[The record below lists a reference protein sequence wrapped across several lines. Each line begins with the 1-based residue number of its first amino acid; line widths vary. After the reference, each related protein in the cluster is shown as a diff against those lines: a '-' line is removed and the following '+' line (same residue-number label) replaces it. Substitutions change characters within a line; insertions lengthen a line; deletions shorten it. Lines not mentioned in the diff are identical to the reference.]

1 MSTPGRAPGRVARV
15 LGAYARGL
23 MAAGAVVALVA
34 AGFVVGRPSG
44 WTLWAVL
51 AGIAAVAALRQGAV
65 PLSKFAYVTM
75 TVVPVGALTLLGQP
89 AAAVVAAWAGT
100 AAGDLA
106 RRKSWFPAGVNAGR
120 EALAAAAGAGVYAL
134 ASSAAALPAPEP
146 GDGLVPALSIEGLP
160 ALLAYFLA
168 YFAASRGLFY
178 FSLLFR
184 GKLTTSERNVLLR
197 YEIVSAVLAVIG
209 TLGVA
214 GAFAVSRSWGTFAM
228 IVFVA
233 FAGLLARM
241 LVAEAISSEE
251 LRKVAAMEAVI
262 TAGMPLT
269 ESMAR
274 IEEMAGRL
282 IEWTWLHVYS
292 VRGGDLVLVHPLATD
307 PEGLDEL
314 HPVRLQVFA
323 SGEPFIS
330 ADTSREGRVPGSVP
344 VRSVV
349 MHPLSYGRNAL
360 GLLEVGHHRPDVYG
374 VPELR
379 LIERFARQLALALQ
393 LDGLVRPMTESAR
406 EMDGALRTLGGRLS
420 SLRESGQAVAA
431 TAADIR
437 QRIADQGR
445 RTAYGLGLT
454 EELARS
460 ADAMAGDAGET
471 AGASRDTRRLASEN
485 RGAIVEAIGRL
496 VTLRDFV
503 DEEGRELAALAGT
516 SAQIATIVETIRAIA
531 EQTNLLALNAAIEAA
546 RAGEHGRGFA
556 VVADEV
562 RKLADDT
569 ERAAVQARDMVD
581 GVRGQ
586 MGSALER
593 MQQGSARLAG
603 VGDLSRAALESV
615 DRIVAAAE
623 AAEGLTTRMAGRADE
638 QRQRVAGLRDEFAA
652 VASIADANGEG
663 ATVVAE
669 AAGVQAQTLQE
680 IERAT
685 RSLGEVSERL
695 TGYIAR
701 LQEVT

>member
-1 MSTPGRAPGRVARV
+1 VNAPAQGASRAGRVLATYARV
-15 LGAYARGL
+15 LLWLGA
-23 MAAGAVVALVA
+23 AAGLVA
-34 AGFVVGRPSG
+34 AVFVAGGPGS
-44 WTLWAVL
+44 TPLWAAL
-51 AGIAAVAALRQGAV
+51 AGVGAVAALRQGAV

-106 RRKSWFPAGVNAGR
+106 RRKMWFPAGVNAGR

-134 ASSAAALPAPEP
+134 ASRAAGLPAPAP
-146 GDGLVPALSIEGLP
+146 GEGLVPALSIDGLP
-160 ALLAYFLA
+160 ALLAYFLG
-168 YFAASRGLFY
+168 YFFASRGLFY

-197 YEIVSAVLAVIG
+197 YEIVSAVLGVIG

-214 GAFAVSRSWGTFAM
+214 AAFAVSRSWGTFAM

-282 IEWTWLHVYS
+282 IEWSWLHVYS
-292 VRGGDLVLVHPLATD
+292 LRGGDLVLVHPLATD

-314 HPVRLQVFA
+314 HPVRLQVFR

-330 ADTSREGRVPGSVP
+330 ADTAREGRVPASVP

-349 MHPLSYGRNAL
+349 MHPLAYGRNAL

-374 VPELR
+374 IPELR

-460 ADAMAGDAGET
+460 ADAMSGDAGET

-516 SAQIATIVETIRAIA
+516 SAQIATIVETIRGIA

-556 VVADEV
+556 VVAEEV
-562 RKLADDT
+562 RKLA
-569 ERAAVQARDMVD
+569 EGSARAANEVAQNVQAIRGRISEVVGTMGRSTEKVADVEEVSRGADSALEQILAAVD
-581 GVRGQ
+581 GVRLAANQVEEAAVRNSQAMSGVE
-586 MGSALER
+586 SALTDVSTTSETH
-593 MQQGSARLAG
+593 A
-603 VGDLSRAALESV
+603 
-615 DRIVAAAE
+615 AAAE
-623 AAEGLTTRMAGRADE
+623 EVSAAAEEQSAATQEMSASSAELLHAAERMRE
-638 QRQRVAGLRDEFAA
+638 L
-652 VASIADANGEG
+652 
-663 ATVVAE
+663 
-669 AAGVQAQTLQE
+669 
-680 IERAT
+680 
-685 RSLGEVSERL
+685 VSGFK
-695 TGYIAR
+695 T
-701 LQEVT
+701 